1 VEFLRDAPRPP
12 SIAPGLPDD
21 VDIYF
26 VLDDFGGR
34 LGRAW
39 PEVDEERTDRESV
52 IADLLTGQHH
62 DPVRV
67 VAFNT
72 AERWSK
78 DTSEEIAYELLQ
90 RAASAGRELPEVV
103 EGFVERHAGGRP
115 VQLPLPLRGAA

>member
-1 VEFLRDAPRPP
+1 MRRPP
-12 SIAPGLPDD
+12 SIAPAMPDD

-39 PEVDEERTDRESV
+39 PEVDEERTDRETL
-52 IADLLTGQHH
+52 IADLLTGQYH

-72 AERWSK
+72 AERWSR
-78 DTSEEIAYELLQ
+78 DVSEEIAYDLLQ
-90 RAASAGRELPEVV
+90 RATRADREIPEAV
-103 EGFVERHAGGRP
+103 EDFVERHAAGRP